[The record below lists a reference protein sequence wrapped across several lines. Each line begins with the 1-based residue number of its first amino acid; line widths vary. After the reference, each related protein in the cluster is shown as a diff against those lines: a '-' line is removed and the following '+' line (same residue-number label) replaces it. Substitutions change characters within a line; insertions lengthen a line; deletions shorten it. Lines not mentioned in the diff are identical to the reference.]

1 MSDAPKRPQFRN
13 IHVMQIVG
21 YRMPLAALVSILHRI
36 SGAFLFLMLPFVL
49 YLLQQSL
56 TTESTFA
63 YLQAL
68 VSPWY
73 IKLIILALTW
83 SFLHHF
89 CAGVRHLAM
98 DVHIGLDKDG
108 SRHSA
113 AGVLA
118 VSLVLTALVALKL
131 LGVF

>member
-13 IHVMQIVG
+13 IHVLDIAG
-21 YRMPLAALVSILHRI
+21 YRLPLAALVSILHRI

-56 TTESTFA
+56 YTESTFA

-73 IKLIILALTW
+73 IKLIILALSW

-89 CAGVRHLAM
+89 CAGIRHLLM
-98 DVHIGLDKDG
+98 DVHVGIGKDG
-108 SRHSA
+108 SRASA
-113 AGVLA
+113 TGVLA
-118 VSLVLTALVALKL
+118 VSLLLTALVALKL